1 MAFEWAVLTNLDTGT
16 RIEVL
21 FNPNEYS
28 LNKDNNFAQAAVPG
42 LSTPLLQFVHGNLR
56 TLEMELMFDSFEQH
70 KHTTRT
76 ITQAHSDVRK
86 LTQKVVDLMAIN
98 PETHA
103 PPVVLFS
110 WGGLKFTGVL
120 SRVNQRFTMFLE
132 SGVPVRARLQVTFQ
146 EWKTALQEAK
156 EVRRQTADYTRRYRL
171 AQGETLA
178 QVAAAFYADPT
189 LWRPIAI
196 ANGIEDPRRVETALE
211 LNVPKLPYRDPDSGL
226 LYTAGAAA

>member
-1 MAFEWAVLTNLDTGT
+1 MALEWAVLTNLDSGE

-56 TLEMELMFDSFEQH
+56 TLELELQFDSFEEH
-70 KHTTRT
+70 KHSSRTVTRA
-76 ITQAHSDVRK
+76 QSDVRR

-110 WGGLKFTGVL
+110 WGGLNFTGVL

-132 SGVPVRARLQVTFQ
+132 SGVPVRARLSVTFQ
-146 EWKTALQEAK
+146 EWKTARQEAK
-156 EVRRQTADYTRRYRL
+156 EVRRQTADYTRRHRV

-178 QVAAAFYADPT
+178 QVAAVFYGDPT

-196 ANGIEDPRRVETALE
+196 ANGIEDPRRLEAALE
-211 LNVPKLPYRDPDSGL
+211 LTVPKLPYRDPDSGL
-226 LYTAGAAA
+226 LFAAGAA